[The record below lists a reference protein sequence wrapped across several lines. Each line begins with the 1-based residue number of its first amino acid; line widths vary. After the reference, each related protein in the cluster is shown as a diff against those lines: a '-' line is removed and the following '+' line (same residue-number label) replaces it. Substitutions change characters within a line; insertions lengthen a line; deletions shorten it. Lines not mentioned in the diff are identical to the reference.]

1 MERQM
6 NLNGIDV
13 DALGA
18 FAQGV
23 QQRPE
28 SGTAAFKVSTVWQ
41 GQTKTAATVA
51 SYRLGEKTIER
62 SFDIAAD
69 EPAELLGTNTAPN
82 PQELLLAALN
92 ACMSVGYAAN
102 AAVMGIRLD
111 KLEIESFGQLDL
123 RGFLGL
129 DAAVKPGYEEVS
141 YTVRIRSNAPREKLD
156 ELHAIVMKTSPNFSN
171 FASAIR
177 MVPTLVVEAA

>member
-1 MERQM
+1 M
-6 NLNGIDV
+6 NMNGIDV

-18 FAQGV
+18 FASDV
-23 QQRPE
+23 KQRAE
-28 SGTAAFKVSTVWQ
+28 TGTAGFKVTTKWAN
-41 GQTKTAATVA
+41 QTKTAATVS
-51 SYRLGEKTIER
+51 SYQLGGKTIER

-69 EPAELLGTNTAPN
+69 EPVELLGTNSAPN

-102 AAVMGIRLD
+102 AAVMGIKLE

-129 DAAVKPGYEEVS
+129 DASVKPGYEEVS
-141 YTVRIRSNAPREKLD
+141 YTVRIKSNAPREKL
-156 ELHAIVMKTSPNFSN
+156 EALHAIVMKTSPNYSN
-171 FASAIR
+171 FATAIR
-177 MVPTLVVEAA
+177 MVPRLVVEGS

>member
-1 MERQM
+1 M
-6 NLNGIDV
+6 NMNGIDV

-18 FAQGV
+18 FANDV
-23 QQRPE
+23 KQRAE
-28 SGTAAFKVSTVWQ
+28 TGTAGFKVTTKWAN
-41 GQTKTAATVA
+41 QTKTSATVS
-51 SYRLGEKTIER
+51 SYQLGGKTIER

-69 EPAELLGTNTAPN
+69 EPVELLGTNSAPN

-102 AAVMGIRLD
+102 AAVMGIKLE

-129 DAAVKPGYEEVS
+129 DASVKPGYKEVS
-141 YTVRIRSNAPREKLD
+141 YTVRIKSNAPREKLE
-156 ELHAIVMKTSPNFSN
+156 ELHAIVMKTSPNYSN
-171 FASAIR
+171 FATAIR
-177 MVPTLVVEAA
+177 MVPRLVVEGS